1 MQNSLRCFIALE
13 IPEEIQKSLVK
24 VINMAQLI
32 PANGF
37 RPVRSGMVHVTL
49 KFLGDTTQSTIPEIE
64 QILFQIA
71 DSQTAFQLQI
81 KGLGAFASWDHPRT
95 VWVGLAYP
103 PELRDL
109 TAQIN
114 KRVEPLGFPIDN
126 RPFSPHLTLARV
138 QEGADFARVKQ
149 SIEVLRQNS
158 NLVFGNITVTRL
170 VLFQSMLQRGGS
182 IYSPLY
188 THNFSGRKV

>member
-13 IPEEIQKSLVK
+13 IPEEIQKALVK
-24 VINMAQLI
+24 VINLAQLI

-49 KFLGDTTQSTIPEIE
+49 KFLGDTPPLTIPEIE
-64 QILFQIA
+64 QILTQIA
-71 DSQTAFQLQI
+71 DFQAAFQLQI

-95 VWVGLAYP
+95 VWAGLAYP

-109 TAQIN
+109 TVQIN
-114 KRVEPLGFPIDN
+114 KRIEPLGFPADN

-138 QEGADFARVKQ
+138 SEGADFGRVKQ
-149 SIEVLRQNS
+149 SIEVLRENS
-158 NLVFGNITVTRL
+158 NMVFGNITVTRL
-170 VLFQSMLQRGGS
+170 VLFQSALQRGGS
-182 IYSPLY
+182 IYTPVS
-188 THNFSGRKV
+188 THNFSSRKV